1 MTKVEFGQI
10 LRCGCLAKGGVM
22 NLIRREPTVPF
33 FPRFDMP
40 IFREMEEMSDRLGR
54 LFGTWTRPLDVQESL
69 KVADWTPAIDIQ
81 ETEKEYL
88 VKVEVPEVKKED
100 VHITVQDNV
109 LTVTGE
115 RKLEKEE
122 KGKKFHRIERSYGTF
137 LRTFSIPVDA
147 DETKIA
153 AEFKEG
159 LLLLKLPKLE
169 KPRPKTI
176 EVKVV

>member
-1 MTKVEFGQI
+1 
-10 LRCGCLAKGGVM
+10 M
-22 NLIRREPTVPF
+22 NLIRRDPTATF
-33 FPRFDMP
+33 FPRFDRP
-40 IFREMEEMSDRLGR
+40 FFREMEEMSDRLGR

-81 ETEKEYL
+81 ETDKEYL
-88 VKVEVPEVKKED
+88 VKVEIPEVRKED
-100 VHITVQDNV
+100 VHITVEDDV
-109 LTVTGE
+109 LAVTGE

-137 LRTFSIPVDA
+137 LRTFTIPTDA
-147 DETKIA
+147 DGTKIA

-159 LLLLKLPKLE
+159 LLLVKLPKLE

-176 EVKVV
+176 EIKVV

>member
-1 MTKVEFGQI
+1 
-10 LRCGCLAKGGVM
+10 M
-22 NLIRREPTVPF
+22 NLIRREPSIPF
-33 FPRFDMP
+33 FPRIDRP
-40 IFREMEEMSDRLGR
+40 LFREMEEMTDRFGR
-54 LFGTWTRPLDVQESL
+54 LFGTWNRPFDVQESL

-88 VKVEVPEVKKED
+88 VKVEIPEVKKED
-100 VHITVQDNV
+100 VHITVQEDI

-137 LRTFSIPVDA
+137 LRTFTIPVDA

>member
-1 MTKVEFGQI
+1 
-10 LRCGCLAKGGVM
+10 M
-22 NLIRREPTVPF
+22 NLVRRDPNVPF
-33 FPRFDMP
+33 FPRFEVP
-40 IFREMEEMSDRLGR
+40 LFREMEEMNDRFGR
-54 LFGTWTRPLDVQESL
+54 LFGTWTRPIDVREAL

-81 ETEKEYL
+81 ESEKDYL
-88 VKVEVPEVKKED
+88 VKVEIPEVKKED
-100 VHITVQDNV
+100 VKITVQENV

-122 KGKKFHRIERSYGTF
+122 KGKKVHRVERSYGTF
-137 LRTFSIPVDA
+137 LRSFTIPVDA

-153 AEFKEG
+153 AEYKEG

-169 KPRPKTI
+169 KPHPKTI